1 MSDLVPTPRRPLPWA
16 LRLLPCLL
24 ALGALLQGPL
34 ALAADVAGEAPVR
47 PRTRI
52 ASAIDD
58 NDRVTLSGN
67 RHRKLAGALDQ
78 GRADD
83 ALPVRR
89 MILSLN
95 GDAAQQAALARLV
108 ASRRD
113 PASPAHGQWLSTAEF
128 EREFG
133 VSDADIATVVQWLT
147 KQGFTVD
154 EIPAGRRAI
163 VFSGTA
169 GRIRA
174 AFQTEMHHYKV
185 GKNEHLANATDP
197 SIPQALSDVVGGVVS
212 LHDFRSRPLH
222 TSARPAPAFTSGTSH
237 SMAAADFHTIYN
249 IKPLLS
255 SGIDGTGRSIAV
267 LGRTNVVMADMA
279 QFRTVMGLPANP
291 PQIIINGSDPGRQ
304 TGDEGESDLDLQWAG
319 AVAPGATIKFVTS
332 ASTASTDGIDLS
344 AQYAVSNNVADV
356 ITLSYGLCEAD
367 LGVSA
372 TNFYNNLWQQA
383 TAQGM
388 TVFVSSGDSGA
399 ADCDAGDATTATRGR
414 GVNGLCTSPY
424 STCVGGT
431 QFNDTANPAQYWAA
445 SNNATDMSSVLSYIP
460 EVVWN
465 ESGSVSGGS
474 GLWSSGGGASTVFA
488 KPSWQTGL
496 GVPNDGKRDVPDV
509 ALAAASHDG
518 YIVYSSD
525 NTTSTRTKYVFG
537 GTSASAPSFAGIMAL
552 VNQKTGARQGNANPR
567 FYQLAAMQSGGG
579 LPYFHQ
585 VVGGNNSV
593 PGVTGFAATTNA
605 GTPYYNQATGLGSVD
620 AQVLVNNWA
629 ALLPESTT
637 TLVVSPVSPS
647 TYTQSVTLTATV
659 ASAGSATP
667 TGTVQ
672 FKDGS
677 VNLGSPV
684 AISSGAA
691 NLSTATLVPG
701 NHSLAAVYSGDG
713 ATQASASASAP
724 FDVAPFVSAVSLSSA
739 NASTTFGQNVALTA
753 SITGKSVGGTLR
765 FMDGATELGTV
776 TILSCPTVFNVA
788 TLGVGVHQI
797 TVIYS
802 GDANNAPS
810 TSAALAQTVNAVTT
824 ATSTSVSASA
834 SSVLVGQSL
843 SLSVTVAGT
852 TPGNTPT
859 GTVQIMDGTA
869 PLGSPVAL
877 NAGVASLST
886 NGLSVGSHAITV
898 VYSGDTF
905 NAPSVSSSVAIAVA
919 QASSAVTLQSSAPS
933 AAVGQSV
940 SLTALVSGVSPTGSV
955 QFMDGNTSLGVVAVN
970 AGSASLVISSL
981 SAGVHNVT
989 ALYSGDA
996 SNLASVS
1003 AAFVQTVVQATA
1015 EPGDADV
1022 PTLPP
1027 WAAAL
1032 TGLLLMGMLA
1042 RQRSA

>member
-1 MSDLVPTPRRPLPWA
+1 MR
-16 LRLLPCLL
+16 
-24 ALGALLQGPL
+24 GPL
-34 ALAADVAGEAPVR
+34 RWPLRHLPSVLLGLIALSAWLPLTQAQAVEPAAMALAQ

-52 ASAIDD
+52 TGGIDD
-58 NDRVTLSGN
+58 KDRVTLSGN
-67 RHRKLAGALDQ
+67 RHRRLASALDQ

-95 GDAAQQAALARLV
+95 GDAAQQTALERLV
-108 ASRRD
+108 AARRD
-113 PASPAHGQWLSTAEF
+113 PASPAHGQWLSAPEF
-128 EREFG
+128 ERQFG
-133 VSDADIATVVQWLT
+133 VSDADMATVVQWLQQ
-147 KQGFTVD
+147 QGFTVD

-185 GKNEHLANATDP
+185 GQKEHLANATDP
-197 SIPQALSDVVGGVVS
+197 TIPQALADVVGGVVS

-222 TSARPAPAFTSGTSH
+222 VNARPAPEFTNGSSH

-249 IKPLLS
+249 VKPLLS

-319 AVAPGATIKFVTS
+319 AVAPGASIKFVTS

-367 LGVSA
+367 LGTSA
-372 TNFYNNLWQQA
+372 ANFYNNLWQQA

-414 GVNGLCTSPY
+414 AVNGLCTSPY

-431 QFNDTANPAQYWAA
+431 QFSDTANPAQYWAT

-465 ESGSVSGGS
+465 ESGNVSGGS
-474 GLWSSGGGASTVFA
+474 GLWASGGGASTIFS

-525 NTTSTRTKYVFG
+525 NTSSTRTKYVFG

-567 FYQLAAMQSGGG
+567 FYQLAALQANGG

-620 AQVLVNNWA
+620 TTVLVNNWA
-629 ALLPESTT
+629 GLLPASTT
-637 TLVVSPVSPS
+637 SLVVSPAASS
-647 TYTQSVTLTATV
+647 MYAQSVTLTATV
-659 ASAGSATP
+659 NSAGTASP

-672 FKDGS
+672 FKDAG
-677 VNLGSPV
+677 VNLGSAVTLSDGV
-684 AISSGAA
+684 AS
-691 NLSTATLVPG
+691 LSTSSLTPG
-701 NHSLAAVYSGDG
+701 SHSLTATYSGDG
-713 ATQASASASAP
+713 NTGASASAASAYE
-724 FDVAPFVSAVSLSSA
+724 VAQVISAVTLSSA
-739 NASTTFGQNVALTA
+739 NATSTVGQNVALTA
-753 SITGKSVGGTLR
+753 SLTGKSVSGTLR
-765 FMDGATELGTV
+765 FMEGSMELGTLN
-776 TILSCPTVFNVA
+776 ILSCPTVFNIS

-802 GDANNAPS
+802 GDAINLPATSAVLTITVNPVIVPS
-810 TSAALAQTVNAVTT
+810 TSTISA
-824 ATSTSVSASA
+824 SVSAA
-834 SSVLVGQSL
+834 TVGQSVT
-843 SLSVTVAGT
+843 LSVTVAG
-852 TPGNTPT
+852 NAPT
-859 GTVQIMDGTA
+859 GTVQFMAGSA
-869 PLGSPVAL
+869 PLGAPVAL
-877 NAGVASLST
+877 VAGVASWSGNTLA
-886 NGLSVGSHAITV
+886 VGSHAITAS
-898 VYSGDTF
+898 YSGDAA
-905 NAPSVSSSVAIAVA
+905 NAPSLSASITVEVSKAVA
-919 QASSAVTLQSSAPS
+919 TLSLASSAPS
-933 AAVGQSV
+933 ATLGQSV
-940 SLTALVSGVSPTGSV
+940 SFTVVVSGVSPTGMV
-955 QFMDGNTSLGVVAVN
+955 QFMDGSTSLGVVAVN
-970 AGSASLVISSL
+970 AGSATLVVSDL
-981 SAGVHNVT
+981 TLGTHNVM
-989 ALYSGDA
+989 AVYAGDA
-996 SNLASVS
+996 SNQASVS
-1003 AAFVQTVVQATA
+1003 APLVQTIVAAVDTS
-1015 EPGDADV
+1015 GNADT
-1022 PTLPP
+1022 PTLPE
-1027 WAAAL
+1027 WGAIAMAL
-1032 TGLLLMGMLA
+1032 SLLTLMVQRN
-1042 RQRSA
+1042 RQA

>member
-1 MSDLVPTPRRPLPWA
+1 
-16 LRLLPCLL
+16 
-24 ALGALLQGPL
+24 
-34 ALAADVAGEAPVR
+34 
-47 PRTRI
+47 
-52 ASAIDD
+52 
-58 NDRVTLSGN
+58 
-67 RHRKLAGALDQ
+67 
-78 GRADD
+78 
-83 ALPVRR
+83 
-89 MILSLN
+89 
-95 GDAAQQAALARLV
+95 
-108 ASRRD
+108 
-113 PASPAHGQWLSTAEF
+113 
-128 EREFG
+128 
-133 VSDADIATVVQWLT
+133 
-147 KQGFTVD
+147 
-154 EIPAGRRAI
+154 
-163 VFSGTA
+163 
-169 GRIRA
+169 
-174 AFQTEMHHYKV
+174 
-185 GKNEHLANATDP
+185 
-197 SIPQALSDVVGGVVS
+197 
-212 LHDFRSRPLH
+212 
-222 TSARPAPAFTSGTSH
+222 
-237 SMAAADFHTIYN
+237 
-249 IKPLLS
+249 
-255 SGIDGTGRSIAV
+255 
-267 LGRTNVVMADMA
+267 
-279 QFRTVMGLPANP
+279 
-291 PQIIINGSDPGRQ
+291 
-304 TGDEGESDLDLQWAG
+304 
-319 AVAPGATIKFVTS
+319 
-332 ASTASTDGIDLS
+332 
-344 AQYAVSNNVADV
+344 
-356 ITLSYGLCEAD
+356 
-367 LGVSA
+367 
-372 TNFYNNLWQQA
+372 
-383 TAQGM
+383 
-388 TVFVSSGDSGA
+388 
-399 ADCDAGDATTATRGR
+399 
-414 GVNGLCTSPY
+414 
-424 STCVGGT
+424 
-431 QFNDTANPAQYWAA
+431 
-445 SNNATDMSSVLSYIP
+445 
-460 EVVWN
+460 
-465 ESGSVSGGS
+465 
-474 GLWSSGGGASTVFA
+474 VFA